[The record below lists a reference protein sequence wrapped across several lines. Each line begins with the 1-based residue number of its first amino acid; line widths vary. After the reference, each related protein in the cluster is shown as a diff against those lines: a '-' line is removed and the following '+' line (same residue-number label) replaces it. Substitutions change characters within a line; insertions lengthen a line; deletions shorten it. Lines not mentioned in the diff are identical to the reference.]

1 MLKLSTKSKL
11 SPAEVIKR
19 AVKYFGPEG
28 YGLKVEEKDN
38 CYAYFEGGGGGV
50 RVSAS
55 EQKKGSTVDLES
67 VEWDYQVK
75 EFLQKVK

>member
-11 SPAEVIKR
+11 SPADVIKR

-28 YGLKVEEKDN
+28 YGLKVEEQEK
-38 CYAYFEGGGGGV
+38 CCVYFEGGGGGV

-75 EFLQKVK
+75 EFLQKVR